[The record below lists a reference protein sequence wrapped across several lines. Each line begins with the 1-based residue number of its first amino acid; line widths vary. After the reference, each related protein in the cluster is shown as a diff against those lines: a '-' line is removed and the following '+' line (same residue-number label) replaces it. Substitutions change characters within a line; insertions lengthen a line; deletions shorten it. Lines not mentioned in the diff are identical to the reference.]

1 MQYDGWQW
9 HKDFLTCDLLAGW
22 RHGFFSKA
30 VYPQTP
36 KELHGY
42 LAGSGVAK
50 TVKQVHGVEIV
61 CAETISGQ
69 SDQEPVLADGLWSN
83 QQDQSIW
90 VCSADCVPILI
101 GDRRLGTVM
110 AIHAGWRGTAGGI
123 LGVGL
128 KILQAQGSRL
138 TDLRIALGPAIS
150 GAVYQVQQDVADQV
164 TAILQQRHVGV
175 TPDVKPNHCL
185 LDIRAVQYQFLVE
198 MGIDTSQIAI
208 APFCTYQNPEY
219 FFSYRRGDIQKVQWS
234 GIIANSGAVSI

>member
-1 MQYDGWQW
+1 MQYDCWQW
-9 HKDFLTCDLLAGW
+9 HKDFLTCDLLAEW
-22 RHGFFSKA
+22 RHGFFSNA
-30 VYPQTP
+30 VHPHPP

-42 LAGSGVAK
+42 LAENGTAK
-50 TVKQVHGVEIV
+50 TVKQVHGVTIISS
-61 CAETISGQ
+61 ETIAEQ
-69 SDQEPVLADGLWSN
+69 QEPVLADGLWSN

-123 LGVGL
+123 LEVGL
-128 KILQAQGSRL
+128 KILQAQGSCL
-138 TDLRIALGPAIS
+138 PDLRIALGPAIG

-164 TAILQQRHVGV
+164 TAILQQRHVGIK
-175 TPDVKPNHCL
+175 PDTKPNHCL
-185 LDIRAVQYQFLVE
+185 LDIRAVQRQFLLE
-198 MGIDTSQIAI
+198 MGIVASQIAI

-234 GIIANSGAVSI
+234 GIIANSRAVGI